1 MSNILAS
8 LAPAL
13 DSAMSQLG
21 IHGISGLDASVYIV
35 GATVFLGFCAAVHS
49 ATRIA
54 NLRCS
59 ARLR

>member
-1 MSNILAS
+1 VANVLAS

-13 DSAMSQLG
+13 DSVMSQLG
-21 IHGISGLDASVYIV
+21 IHGISGLNASIYVV
-35 GATVFLGFCAAVHS
+35 GATVLIGFCAAVHS

-59 ARLR
+59 ARR